1 MRGPVFTEVPPPRIL
16 TTVGQTEQLRCLASA
31 EGILDLAYVW
41 KHNGI
46 TLRFDLPIHFHDTL
60 EAAHYSRSK
69 EGGHLEINNITLS
82 QAGEYECVAKTSVGR
97 ITAKTS
103 LFVYGPPGAVGG
115 VQVGIITYIFQ
126 SIFFFFKSISM
137 NRYWS

>member
-1 MRGPVFTEVPPPRIL
+1 MRGPVFREEPPNRIL

-31 EGILDLAYVW
+31 EGILDLAYIW

-46 TLRFDLPIHFHDTL
+46 TLRFDAPVDFHDNL
-60 EAAHYSRSK
+60 EAAHYTRSRD
-69 EGGHLEINNITLS
+69 GGHLEINNITLS

-97 ITAKTS
+97 ISTKTA

-115 VQVGIITYIFQ
+115 VQVNNLNQHFHI
-126 SIFFFFKSISM
+126 
-137 NRYWS
+137 